1 MNKLI
6 NVFHNDWES
15 ELIIKNNTLSKKNNP
30 NVFSNNY
37 FINNHFLKIIWNDSI
52 LNYFLSVECIQ
63 QTYPDIR

>member
-15 ELIIKNNTLSKKNNP
+15 ELIIKNNTLSKKNKP

-37 FINNHFLKIIWNDSI
+37 FINNHFLKIIWNDYI
-52 LNYFLSVECIQ
+52 LNYFLVKKF
-63 QTYPDIR
+63 